1 MKDVT
6 AMYAGDFGSQN
17 LWAIAGI
24 HPWREAKGLQDQ
36 ELRLGALPTEMALGI
51 HCNIE
56 DKLGLDVNFKDQ
68 HHTKHGILSMVSWIY
83 NPLGLV
89 SLFVPNGRQ
98 ITQMLCLNQF
108 AWDDP
113 VDEDIQQKWIK
124 WIKLNGCY
132 KPRRFE
138 KVVSCSLHYFADASA
153 SGYGQETYLRLV
165 KTAGKVHC
173 SLVIKRSRVA
183 PLKYTSI
190 PRLALAA
197 A

>member
-1 MKDVT
+1 M
-6 AMYAGDFGSQN
+6 
-17 LWAIAGI
+17 
-24 HPWREAKGLQDQ
+24 
-36 ELRLGALPTEMALGI
+36 
-51 HCNIE
+51 
-56 DKLGLDVNFKDQ
+56 
-68 HHTKHGILSMVSWIY
+68 
-83 NPLGLV
+83 GLV
-89 SLFVPNGRQ
+89 SLFVLKGRQ
-98 ITQMLCLNQF
+98 IIQMLCLDQF

-132 KPRRFE
+132 RPRGFE
-138 KVVSCSLHYFADASA
+138 KVVSCSLHYFADTSEG
-153 SGYGQETYLRLV
+153 GYGQETYLRLV

-183 PLKYTSI
+183 TMKYTSI